1 MSQLISNYKKIK
13 NLIKDIQNNLN
24 QFQDKI
30 QNLYSTNNSIHEFN
44 LIKKIESIRDQKKLD
59 KVFPRNSKSA
69 KLNDLKSQIQF
80 INNLSKSENSVANKA
95 EEIDLTSLQAVKEM
109 INNTED
115 DLTKESEVNLQDQ
128 NELLVNIM
136 QEMKTIDK
144 TKQLS
149 DDAKNNN
156 QDMVLTMD
164 LLDSL
169 KKSGKEI
176 VENFVIAD
184 KKTKEEIAD
193 TLTLEFDEPVQ
204 NFESKQNFNK
214 NDLISLLNK
223 K

>member
-214 NDLISLLNK
+214 NALISLLIK